1 MRPYILL
8 TPGPLTTSQTIK
20 EKMLAD
26 WCTWDDDYNVEIVQN
41 IRQRLV
47 ALAIKNTDNY
57 TSVLMQG
64 SGTYSVEAAIISS
77 VSKTDRL
84 LILSNGVYGDR
95 MTDIARYAGLNYETL
110 EFEQTAV
117 PSSSELDTFLQN
129 HEDITHVAFVHCE
142 TTSGILNPL
151 AELCAVVKK
160 HDKTLIVDAMS
171 SFGGI
176 PFDMEELDIDFMVSS
191 ANKCIEGVPGFGFII
206 ARRDKIEQCKGIS
219 PSLSLDIYD
228 QWAIMEKQSG
238 KWRYTSPTH
247 VVRAFKQALDEL
259 EDEGGIISRHER
271 YCTNHRV
278 LMEGM
283 KKLGY
288 KALISDELQSPIIS
302 SFEYPS
308 EFFSFKVFYEQLKK
322 AGFVIYPGKI
332 SKKETFRIGTIGQV
346 FPDDIKRLIETI
358 SVFHST
364 YKFYY

>member
-8 TPGPLTTSQTIK
+8 TPGPLTTSQTVK

-26 WCTWDDDYNVEIVQN
+26 WCTWDDDYNIEIVQN

-47 ALAIKNTDNY
+47 ALAVKSTDKY

-77 VSKTDRL
+77 VSKADKA
-84 LILSNGVYGDR
+84 LILTNGVYGDR
-95 MTDIARYAGLNYETL
+95 MVDIARYAGLNHAVISN
-110 EFEQTAV
+110 EQTEI
-117 PSSSELDTFLQN
+117 PSPAELDAVLQN
-129 HEDITHVAFVHCE
+129 DRDITHVVIVHCE

-151 AELCAVVKK
+151 SELCAVAKK
-160 HDKTLIVDAMS
+160 HGKTLIVDAMS

-176 PFDMEELDIDFMVSS
+176 PFDMEALGIDFMVSS

-206 ARRDKIEQCKGIS
+206 AHREQMERCKGIS

-228 QWAIMEKQSG
+228 QWATMEKQSG

-259 EDEGGIISRHER
+259 DAEGGIIARHER
-271 YCTNHRV
+271 YCYNQQILRD
-278 LMEGM
+278 GM
-283 KKLGY
+283 KRLGY
-288 KALISDELQSPIIS
+288 KALISEELQSPIIT
-302 SFEYPS
+302 SFEFPT
-308 EFFSFKVFYEQLKK
+308 ENFSFKNFYEQLKS

-332 SKKETFRIGTIGQV
+332 SKRETFRIGTIGKV
-346 FPDDIKRLIETI
+346 FPDDIRKLVETI
-358 SVFHST
+358 GLV
-364 YKFYY
+364 KV

>member
-8 TPGPLTTSQTIK
+8 TPGPLTTSSTIK

-26 WCTWDDDYNVEIVQN
+26 WCTWDDDYNIEIVQN

-47 ALAIKNTDNY
+47 ALAVKNTDNY

-77 VSKTDRL
+77 VSKTDKL
-84 LILSNGVYGDR
+84 LILANGVYGDR
-95 MTDIARYAGLNYETL
+95 MVEIARYAEINHAVLA
-110 EFEQTAV
+110 FEQTEV
-117 PSSSELDTFLQN
+117 PSPSELDAFLQN
-129 HEDITHVAFVHCE
+129 HGDITHVAFVHCE

-151 AELCAVVKK
+151 SELCSVAKK
-160 HDKTLIVDAMS
+160 HGKILIVDAMS

-206 ARRDKIEQCKGIS
+206 VRRDRMERCKGIS

-228 QWAIMEKQSG
+228 QWATMEKQSG

-259 EDEGGIISRHER
+259 DAEGGVIARHER
-271 YCTNHRV
+271 YCANQRI
-278 LMEGM
+278 LSEGM

-288 KALISDELQSPIIS
+288 KALISEELQSPIIT

-308 EFFSFKVFYEQLKK
+308 ENFSFKSFYEQLKK
-322 AGFVIYPGKI
+322 EGFVIYPGKI
-332 SKKETFRIGTIGQV
+332 SKRETFRIGTIGQV
-346 FPDDIKRLIETI
+346 FPDDVRKLIETI
-358 SVFHST
+358 RLT
-364 YKFYY
+364 EKQL